1 MHDSTTLIYIPIIYY
16 RLFII
21 ITISII
27 AHTRTHTHDEQVVSL
42 G

>member
-1 MHDSTTLIYIPIIYY
+1 MHDSTTLIYIPIIY